1 MPKKCIVVGCRSGY
15 NKRKRDDDN
24 NTDGTEF
31 IVKTVFNFP
40 VNADLRNRW
49 IKFVNRDGFEPND
62 NCGVCIDHFE
72 EKFIKRGKRNT
83 LDHGKQPCPT
93 IHTNT
98 EFVSKPSLIPSS
110 TPVRKPPTNRPYSHP
125 LLDET
130 PVFQNLDKVNNIDDF
145 TESMAPKDFQ
155 LRKVNDDQVIF
166 YRLIIDGS
174 TFSTN
179 IESISID
186 SDLHV
191 KLSHKGSIVP
201 LPDWFRSN
209 NNCRLTY
216 VSMLDNLASHI
227 RNRVT
232 EIKLDILKELNS
244 LSYYK
249 PQGRV
254 TYSNELIRFALMQCY
269 TSRQAYELLLHEFPL
284 PSFSYLKNLTKGG
297 IEPIKG
303 LKLLLQEGKVSSD
316 SALLIDE
323 MYLQK
328 SVQYHSGKLIGKDE
342 KGDFYNG
349 ILVFMVVGLKQS
361 VP

>member
-49 IKFVNRDGFEPND
+49 IKFVNRYGFEPND
-62 NCGVCIDHFE
+62 NCGGVCIDHFE

-155 LRKVNDDQVIF
+155 LRKVN
-166 YRLIIDGS
+166 
-174 TFSTN
+174 
-179 IESISID
+179 
-186 SDLHV
+186 
-191 KLSHKGSIVP
+191 
-201 LPDWFRSN
+201 
-209 NNCRLTY
+209 
-216 VSMLDNLASHI
+216 
-227 RNRVT
+227 
-232 EIKLDILKELNS
+232 
-244 LSYYK
+244 
-249 PQGRV
+249 
-254 TYSNELIRFALMQCY
+254 
-269 TSRQAYELLLHEFPL
+269 
-284 PSFSYLKNLTKGG
+284 
-297 IEPIKG
+297 
-303 LKLLLQEGKVSSD
+303 
-316 SALLIDE
+316 
-323 MYLQK
+323 
-328 SVQYHSGKLIGKDE
+328 
-342 KGDFYNG
+342 
-349 ILVFMVVGLKQS
+349 
-361 VP
+361 